1 MVNDQT
7 NSGNTGNQDDATR
20 IQNTQGSASSAGNN
34 SAKSDATQI
43 NNSQG
48 ASTGSAQTNSGD
60 ATRIESNTAPPAQE
74 TNQHKQQQASQPA
87 SNTTNATENKQPIA
101 ATPKSGFSTGA
112 FAAGVAGAAVAGTA
126 AGAIFSDELRDAA
139 NQVAETAEG
148 VFSGGEEAATAV
160 ANPDALFEMSGTDQ
174 EGNSFSVSLI
184 DANHDGTIDSYAGTI
199 DTVSGENITYAGQ
212 GNPFEMLNTPEMAGI
227 EDFVNTPPDSFCMLP
242 DFDMPD
248 AEVYHIQAGDTLSE
262 IALEHGTS
270 VEEIMALNPDIQD
283 PNLIYAGNE
292 LNLPD
297 GSEIPN
303 FNQPNEMPGAPSF
316 AEEISMPDGAM
327 DQIDWNDFENPQYAE
342 DLQSS
347 NFDEFSMPDSYEDS
361 GYMEFDNDSTSA
373 DFLG

>member
-1 MVNDQT
+1 
-7 NSGNTGNQDDATR
+7 
-20 IQNTQGSASSAGNN
+20 
-34 SAKSDATQI
+34 
-43 NNSQG
+43 
-48 ASTGSAQTNSGD
+48 
-60 ATRIESNTAPPAQE
+60 
-74 TNQHKQQQASQPA
+74 
-87 SNTTNATENKQPIA
+87 
-101 ATPKSGFSTGA
+101 
-112 FAAGVAGAAVAGTA
+112 
-126 AGAIFSDELRDAA
+126 
-139 NQVAETAEG
+139 
-148 VFSGGEEAATAV
+148 
-160 ANPDALFEMSGTDQ
+160 MSGTDQ

-227 EDFVNTPPDSFCMLP
+227 EDFVNTPPESMCMLP
-242 DFDMPD
+242 EFDMPD
-248 AEVYHIQAGDTLSE
+248 ELYHIQAGDTLSE

-342 DLQSS
+342 DLNGS
-347 NFDEFSMPDSYEDS
+347 NFDDFSMPDSYEDS